1 MSSQEQ
7 LITNLREYTKLYK
20 DMWDDA
26 KDDFLDW
33 SNLDNDYLAKQQERV
48 DEYKDA
54 FSKN

>member
-1 MSSQEQ
+1 
-7 LITNLREYTKLYK
+7 
-20 DMWDDA
+20 MWDDA